1 MNIKSSIII
10 GLSILLG
17 LFCVSNSL
25 NNQYSNASESDR
37 IVSVKGF
44 AEKEVIADQVLWPIT
59 YTVYSNDLKKAAE
72 KLENDSSIIL
82 NFLKKSGINDSEI
95 IITQPNVEYK
105 TYNSNIMARNSEG
118 VLLGSS
124 AAMNSPKMV
133 GTSNANQQ
141 NPASGTNDKDEDTKN
156 KADEKEKKIYFTIS
170 KSVVVNSKQVDV
182 VLKLISSIGS
192 LVHDG
197 VSLSDQYNYSQIEY
211 KFTKLDEIKPQMIE
225 DATKN
230 ARTLAEKFAQD
241 SNSTLGKVKKASQ
254 GQFSVRSEARYTPQ
268 VKNVRVE
275 NYVEYYL
282 VD

>member
-17 LFCVSNSL
+17 LFCISNSL

-44 AEKEVIADQVLWPIT
+44 AEKEVLADQVLWPIT

-82 NFLKKSGINDSEI
+82 SFLKKSGINDSEI

-105 TYNSNIMARNSEG
+105 TYNSNLMARNSESA
-118 VLLGSS
+118 LLGSS
-124 AAMNSPKMV
+124 AVMDSPKMV
-133 GTSNANQQ
+133 GTSNASQQ
-141 NPASGTNDKDEDTKN
+141 KPASGTNDKDIKD

-230 ARTLAEKFAQD
+230 ARSLAEKFAQD

-254 GQFSVRSEARYTPQ
+254 GQFSVRSEAHYTPQ